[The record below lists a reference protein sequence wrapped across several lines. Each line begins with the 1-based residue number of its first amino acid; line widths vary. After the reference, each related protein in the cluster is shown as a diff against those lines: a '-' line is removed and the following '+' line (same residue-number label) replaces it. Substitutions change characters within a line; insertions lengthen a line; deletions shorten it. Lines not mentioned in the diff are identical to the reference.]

1 MTHHIKRFDTHS
13 STSADTSANTSANT
27 SAGENFTF
35 GIEEEYLLVDLKTR
49 DLIAEQPPGFLAEC
63 EAVLGKQVSP
73 EFLKCQIEIG
83 TTVCKSPNEALRQ
96 LKHMRR
102 TISNIAAQFGIA
114 PIAAGTHPFAP
125 WNTQE
130 PTDRDRYHAIAK
142 DLAGVGR
149 RMVIC
154 GMHVHC
160 GLVGNELR
168 IDMMNQ
174 VQYFLPHLL
183 MLSASSPFH
192 EGNDTGLKCYRMTA
206 YREVPRTGLPGRF
219 QSWDEYRQTIDVLIK
234 ADIIQD
240 ATKIWWDIRPS
251 DRYPTLEMRITD
263 VCTRAE
269 DAVAIAALYVS
280 ILALLARNR
289 RNNLAWR
296 EHPLFLLNENRWRA
310 MRYGVKGTLFDFG
323 RGELVPFRYLLEELL
338 SLVEDDAKELGLQD
352 WIEHARRIA
361 VDGTSADRQSAAYA
375 QALAN
380 GATQHEALCAIVD
393 HLVAETKGDDDAFV
407 LDATR
412 VLSNPIVSGLH
423 ANGGLP
429 TTSQRSRP
437 G

>member
-1 MTHHIKRFDTHS
+1 MTKHISRFNTH
-13 STSADTSANTSANT
+13 TSAPAVSA
-27 SAGENFTF
+27 AGQNFTF
-35 GIEEEYLLVDLKTR
+35 GIEEEYLLVDLESR
-49 DLIAEQPPGFLAEC
+49 DLIKEQPPRFLAEC

-83 TTVCKSPNEALRQ
+83 TTVCRKPDDALRQ

-102 TISNIAAQFGIA
+102 TIAEIAANYGMA

-125 WNTQE
+125 WNAQE

-160 GLVGNELR
+160 GLAGNELR
-168 IDMMNQ
+168 IDLMNQ

-183 MLSASSPFH
+183 TLSASSPFH
-192 EGNDTGLKCYRMTA
+192 EGHDTGLKCYRMTA

-240 ATKIWWDIRPS
+240 ASKIWWDIRPS

-280 ILALLARNR
+280 LLAHLARNR

-310 MRYGVKGTLFDFG
+310 MRYGVRGTLFDFG

-338 SLVEDDAKELGLQD
+338 SLVEEDAIELGLQD
-352 WIEHARRIA
+352 WIERTRRIA
-361 VDGTSADRQSAAYA
+361 VDGTSADRQTAVYA
-375 QALAN
+375 QALAR
-380 GATQHEALCAIVD
+380 GATEHEALCAIVD
-393 HLVAETKGDDDAFV
+393 HLIIETRGDDDALV
-407 LDATR
+407 ANDLDQR
-412 VLSNPIVSGLH
+412 LPPSLL
-423 ANGGLP
+423 NGRQPNGAGA
-429 TTSQRSRP
+429 SAS
-437 G
+437 

>member
-1 MTHHIKRFDTHS
+1 MV
-13 STSADTSANTSANT
+13 SANAQ
-27 SAGENFTF
+27 NFTF
-35 GIEEEYLLVDLKTR
+35 GIEEEYLLVDLETR
-49 DLIAEQPPGFLAEC
+49 DLIAEQPPRLLAEC
-63 EAVLGKQVSP
+63 EDVLGAQVSP
-73 EFLKCQIEIG
+73 EYLKCQIEIG
-83 TTVCKSPNEALRQ
+83 TTVCRTSADALSQ
-96 LKHMRR
+96 LRHMRR
-102 TISNIAAQFGIA
+102 TIGDIAARYGMA

-125 WNTQE
+125 WNDQE
-130 PTDRDRYHAIAK
+130 PTDRVRYHAIAK

-160 GLVGNELR
+160 GLDGNELR
-168 IDMMNQ
+168 IDLMNQ

-192 EGNDTGLKCYRMTA
+192 EGHDTGLKCYRMTA

-219 QSWDEYRQTIDVLIK
+219 QSWDAYRQTIDVLIK

-269 DAVAIAALYVS
+269 DAVAIAALYVA
-280 ILALLARNR
+280 ILAHLARNR

-338 SLVEDDAKELGLQD
+338 DLVEEDAAELGLSD
-352 WIEHARRIA
+352 AIEHTRRIA
-361 VDGTSADRQSAAYA
+361 VEGTSADRQSAVYA
-375 QALAN
+375 DAISK
-380 GATQHEALCAIVD
+380 GASTQEALCAIVD
-393 HLVAETKGDDDAFV
+393 HLIVETRGDATPDETRVRTTAGDPSVGHGPRSRGNGQAGDYRAETTQGV
-407 LDATR
+407 R
-412 VLSNPIVSGLH
+412 
-423 ANGGLP
+423 
-429 TTSQRSRP
+429 
-437 G
+437 

>member
-1 MTHHIKRFDTHS
+1 MAMTEHITRTDS
-13 STSADTSANTSANT
+13 PLSAPAVIA
-27 SAGENFTF
+27 AEQNFTF
-35 GIEEEYLLVDLKTR
+35 GIEEEYLLVDLETR
-49 DLIAEQPPGFLAEC
+49 NLIAEQPPRFLAEC
-63 EAVLGKQVSP
+63 EDVLGKQVSP

-83 TTVCKSPNEALRQ
+83 TTVCLTATDALAQ
-96 LKHMRR
+96 LRHMRR
-102 TISNIAAQFGIA
+102 TISDIAARYGMA

-125 WNTQE
+125 WNAQE

-160 GLVGNELR
+160 GLDGNELR
-168 IDMMNQ
+168 IDLMNQ
-174 VQYFLPHLL
+174 MQYFLPHLL

-192 EGNDTGLKCYRMTA
+192 EGHDTGLKCYRMTA

-280 ILALLARNR
+280 ILAHLARNR

-310 MRYGVKGTLFDFG
+310 MRYGTGAVSISARRVAALGG
-323 RGELVPFRYLLEELL
+323 RGRSSPRP
-338 SLVEDDAKELGLQD
+338 
-352 WIEHARRIA
+352 RR
-361 VDGTSADRQSAAYA
+361 R
-375 QALAN
+375 
-380 GATQHEALCAIVD
+380 H
-393 HLVAETKGDDDAFV
+393 
-407 LDATR
+407 
-412 VLSNPIVSGLH
+412 
-423 ANGGLP
+423 
-429 TTSQRSRP
+429 
-437 G
+437 